1 MLNRK
6 WHQQN
11 RMPDGATQQQR
22 IEWHVAH
29 AKACGCRPIPPTLL
43 KAMSALTYVVFL
55 RGINVGGHRRF
66 RPSLLAAELQH
77 LDCVN
82 IGAAGTFVIRK
93 GVPLKALRAELGR
106 RLPFETTI
114 AVCHGENVRELVAN
128 SPFGKKASPA
138 GVVRFVSILSS
149 KHVRVKPRQ
158 LPAKGKWL
166 VRIQGQRGPF
176 VFGEY
181 RRDMKT
187 IGYLGQLDRYLGTSV
202 TTRNWNTMTTIAKLV
217 SIPALVERRA
227 DRRAIRPEKARKT
240 R

>member
-11 RMPDGATQQQR
+11 RLPDGATQKQR
-22 IEWHVAH
+22 IEWHLAH
-29 AKACGCRPIPPTLL
+29 ADACGCRPIPPTLL

-55 RGINVGGHRRF
+55 RGMNGGGHRVF
-66 RPSLLAAELQH
+66 RPSQLAAELQH

-82 IGAAGTFVIRK
+82 VGAAGTCVIRK
-93 GVPLKALRAELGR
+93 GVPLKLLRAELGR

-128 SPFGKKASPA
+128 SPFATKAAPA
-138 GVVRFVSILSS
+138 GVVRFVSILPS
-149 KHVRVKPRQ
+149 KHLAIEPQQ
-158 LPAKGKWL
+158 LPATGKWL
-166 VRIQGQRGPF
+166 VRIQGQRGAF
-176 VFGEY
+176 VYGEY
-181 RRDMKT
+181 RRHMKT
-187 IGYLGQLDRYLGTSV
+187 IRYLGQLDRLLGAPV
-202 TTRNWNTMTTIAKLV
+202 TTRNWNTMTAIAKLV

-227 DRRAIRPEKARKT
+227 DRRAIKPEKPRKT